1 MDLREL
7 YNTVNPI
14 CDGCSI
20 LNKPKPQHCIADY
33 ETDATAPADILFM
46 SDCFKTVFGEY
57 LPFRHNEFNF
67 LVDVVKK
74 LEIEHSICFSAAVKC
89 PMVKEEDMLT
99 EDRNIC
105 RNHVYYTID
114 KVRPKIVFA
123 CGNLAFKMLTK
134 KSGIMNKRGQGFEID
149 TPAGTKTTVV
159 PVFHPYQVIIE
170 PKNSYLFELDIVNAI
185 DSFIT
190 KKSESLSLK
199 WELIDS
205 LDKLTQYEHLITT
218 DKNISL
224 DIETTGLNFLTD
236 KINTIAISWKGEKSY
251 ICIVFP
257 VDHRESPFGD
267 AEKIKVFGF
276 LDKVLRNKKN
286 KKILH
291 NSKFDLKFLHRYGI
305 TCVENVWDTKL
316 MQHLVNENL
325 PKSLKDLV
333 GYYYPHELNTL

>member
-7 YNTVNPI
+7 YNTVNPL
-14 CDGCSI
+14 CEGCSI

-33 ETDATAPADILFM
+33 ETDETAKADILFL

-57 LPFRHNEFNF
+57 LPFRHNEFNL
-67 LVDVVKK
+67 LVDVIDK
-74 LEIEHSICFSAAVKC
+74 LEIKHSVCFSAAVKC
-89 PMVKEEDMLT
+89 PNVKEDDMLT

-105 RNHVYYTID
+105 RNHLYKTID
-114 KVRPKIVFA
+114 KVQPKIVFA
-123 CGNLAFKMLTK
+123 CGNLAFKMITK
-134 KSGIMNKRGQGFEID
+134 KSGVHDKRGKGFELE

-159 PVFHPYQVIIE
+159 PIFHPYQAIIE
-170 PKNSYLFELDIVNAI
+170 PKNRFLFDLDIANAI

-199 WELIDS
+199 WELISDPDQ
-205 LDKLTQYEHLITT
+205 LAETKLETITT
-218 DKNISL
+218 DIAV

-236 KINTIAISWKGEKSY
+236 KINTIAISWRTPTVY
-251 ICIVFP
+251 RCVVIP
-257 VDHRESPFGD
+257 VDHKECTLT
-267 AEKIKVFGF
+267 EQQKIKAFGF
-276 LDKVLRNKKN
+276 IDRVLRNPKN

-305 TCVENVWDTKL
+305 TNVVNVWDTKL

-325 PKSLKDLV
+325 PKSLKDVV
-333 GYYYPHELNTL
+333 GYYYPHELNNL